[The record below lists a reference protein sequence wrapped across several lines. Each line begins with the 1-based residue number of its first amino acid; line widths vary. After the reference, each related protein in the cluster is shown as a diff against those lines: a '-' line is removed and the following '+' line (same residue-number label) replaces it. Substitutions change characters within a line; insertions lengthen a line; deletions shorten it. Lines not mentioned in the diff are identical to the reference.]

1 MKPRII
7 ALEEKKI
14 VGCKQNMNYAAY
26 NPVPLWQSF
35 MPIKKEIV
43 NTIGSDLF
51 SVQQFP
57 KGFWIAFNPETI
69 FEKWAAVEVSAFENI
84 PPNMHT
90 LVIPGGWYAVF
101 DYKGDGS
108 DAPAFFEAI
117 FSEWIPN
124 SAYVVDDRPH
134 FEILGSKYKKGDP
147 DSEEEVWIPVRLK
160 TL

>member
-1 MKPRII
+1 MKPKIT
-7 ALEEKKI
+7 ALPEKKL
-14 VGCKQNMNYAAY
+14 VGCKQNMNYATY

-57 KGFWIAFNPETI
+57 EGFWTAFNPETI